1 MSKGYAVA
9 ARDANL
15 AGSISEPRKGQKR
28 TQTLSVMRVARGIFP
43 SQTVPE
49 LVAITGAS
57 ESTVKRWLNGSQE
70 MSFEHF
76 RALLHSEN
84 GLEFLSAAMADSPSM
99 WWRMV
104 KVVTGAAIARKM
116 QAKANAMV
124 RRVVSGALKA
134 NAETNTGL
142 DRAAALLVQDEDF
155 FSEHF
160 AALASFQAGAVVA
173 PARKGRVK

>member
-1 MSKGYAVA
+1 MTRSYASA
-9 ARDANL
+9 ATSANL
-15 AGSISEPRKGQKR
+15 AGVKSDPRKVQNR
-28 TQTLSVMRVARGIFP
+28 TQTLTVMRAARVIFP
-43 SQTVPE
+43 TQCVAE

-57 ESTVKRWLNGSQE
+57 ESTVKRWLRGEHE

-76 RALLHSEN
+76 RALLHSDH
-84 GLEFLSAAMADSPSM
+84 GLEFLSAAMADSSSV

-104 KVVTGAAIARKM
+104 KVVAGAAFARKM
-116 QAKANAMV
+116 QSKANAMV

-142 DRAAALLVQDEDF
+142 DRATALLLQDEDF
-155 FSEHF
+155 FGEHL
-160 AALASFQAGAVVA
+160 AAMAAFQNRAVAA